1 MCYIIRHNI
10 PADRLFLSSSALAFL
25 ECGSVRFFNM
35 LVFFLSSVNIRFSFS
50 CWMSSAC
57 FTNKRNTPP
66 GVLRRE
72 LFCIKQA
79 VTDIRTIILV
89 YRRKDRHDDSNSRWR
104 SAMHPSLTWCYHQK
118 TSVISSYKRPKSSG
132 YCKFKLLSSIPKT
145 ACYNHIHTFV
155 VNVTY
160 IKEVN
165 ICTKY
170 VLNVQDTWQHS
181 STYKTVFP
189 SGNQPKKSVLKDSN
203 YVAY

>member
-1 MCYIIRHNI
+1 MRYIIRQNI

-25 ECGSVRFFNM
+25 ECGTVRFFNM

-50 CWMSSAC
+50 CWMSSSC

-72 LFCIKQA
+72 LFCMKQA
-79 VTDIRTIILV
+79 VTDIRTIILL
-89 YRRKDRHDDSNSRWR
+89 YRREDRHDDNNSRWR
-104 SAMHPSLTWCYHQK
+104 LATHPSLTWCYHQK
-118 TSVISSYKRPKSSG
+118 TSVIPPHKCLKSSG
-132 YCKFKLLSSIPKT
+132 YCKLQFLSSISKT
-145 ACYNHIHTFV
+145 AHYNHIHTFV
-155 VNVTY
+155 VVNY

-170 VLNVQDTWQHS
+170 VLKVQDTWQHS

-189 SGNQPKKSVLKDSN
+189 SRNQPKKSILKDSN